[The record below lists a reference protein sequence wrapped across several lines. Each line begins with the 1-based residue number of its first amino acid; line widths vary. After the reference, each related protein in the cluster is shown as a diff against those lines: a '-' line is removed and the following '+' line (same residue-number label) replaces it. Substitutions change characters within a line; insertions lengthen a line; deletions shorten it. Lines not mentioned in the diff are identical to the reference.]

1 MLLIFRLHDEDDK
14 AAKVGVTEITLEPT
28 CYEYPD
34 NPKIKFWDLPGI
46 GTPSY
51 PDLETYWKKVLLA
64 NYPAF
69 LIFTK
74 DRFTE
79 CDKQLAQK
87 IRLTNKRFFFIRS
100 KIDVDVEAEKRSK
113 RSFNEAA
120 MLKEIHS
127 YCSENLHGLLEKEED
142 VFFISCHYP
151 AKWDFA
157 RLTQAILH
165 ALPNHQRESLTLSL
179 SILTSLST
187 DVLKKKVEILQERMW
202 KVASASAA
210 VTVVPIPPLPI
221 AIDLVVIRNEIS
233 FYRSQ
238 LGLPEEGS
246 KIFANL
252 SDGTQQEV
260 KEMLAMLADVLRIAK
275 LLSISATEQVAEEV
289 TRTVPIVGCLAAG
302 ALAWAATYYFL
313 KNTLKKME
321 EVALLVLKEAAAVDN
336 FATE

>member
-64 NYPAF
+64 NYPTF
-69 LIFTK
+69 LIFTRN
-74 DRFTE
+74 RFSD

-87 IRLTNKRFFFIRS
+87 IRLTNKSFFFIRS
-100 KIDVDVEAEKRSK
+100 KIDADVAAEKKSK

-127 YCSENLHGLLEKEED
+127 YCLENLHGLLEKEED
-142 VFFISCHYP
+142 VFLISSHYP
-151 AKWDFA
+151 ANWDFA
-157 RLTQAILH
+157 RLTKAILH
-165 ALPNHQRESLTLSL
+165 ALPKHQRESLTLSL

-187 DVLKKKVEILQERMW
+187 DFLKEKVEILKERMW

-210 VTVVPIPPLPI
+210 VAVVPIPGLSI
-221 AIDLVVIRNEIS
+221 AVDLVLIRNEIS

-246 KIFANL
+246 EIFAKL
-252 SDGTQQEV
+252 SDGTQKEV
-260 KEMLAMLADVLRIAK
+260 KAILATMTSALHIAG
-275 LLSISATEQVAEEV
+275 LLSISATEQGAEEV
-289 TRTVPIVGCLAAG
+289 ARTIPFVGCLVAG
-302 ALAWAATYYFL
+302 VMSWAATYYFL

-321 EVALLVLKEAAAVDN
+321 KVALLVLKEAVDN